1 MNSQQ
6 DYKKFTLLLLMQVF
20 KLNNKESDTS
30 IINNTHLLTF
40 IQVITNSAIPYFAYP
55 DLSNLKASQQ
65 KRPKTEGF
73 WVEVFPYLTDELHSV
88 PTVDFVVA
96 TKVASL

>member
-20 KLNNKESDTS
+20 KLNNKESDTN

-40 IQVITNSAIPYFAYP
+40 TQVITNSAIPYFVY
-55 DLSNLKASQQ
+55 LNL
-65 KRPKTEGF
+65 F
-73 WVEVFPYLTDELHSV
+73 N
-88 PTVDFVVA
+88 
-96 TKVASL
+96 